1 MKMPKGSF
9 GVVAVIGCALIGA
22 QPAMAADRH
31 TPETLHAR
39 AVSDAPDGTP
49 IATGAPRRLSA
60 LAGTDKIAWAF
71 ARGGKP
77 KHKRTPTTKL
87 AAK

>member
-1 MKMPKGSF
+1 MKMSKGSF

-31 TPETLHAR
+31 TTETPHAR
-39 AVSDAPDGTP
+39 TIVDESDGTP

-71 ARGGKP
+71 ARGGRP
-77 KHKRTPTTKL
+77 RHKKAPTTKL